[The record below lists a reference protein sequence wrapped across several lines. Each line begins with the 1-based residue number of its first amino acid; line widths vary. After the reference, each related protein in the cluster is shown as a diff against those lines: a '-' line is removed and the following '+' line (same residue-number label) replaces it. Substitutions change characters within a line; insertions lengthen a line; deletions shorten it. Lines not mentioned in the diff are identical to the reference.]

1 MENNENKKPQ
11 LIIIG
16 AGPDG
21 KIVNRHIELHIE
33 KLKEKHEVIFVE
45 SIEKARELTGLE
57 LDLEKMPT
65 LVVDDLKKDNPFENP
80 PIPIKPYDLEAAK
93 MPFID
98 FKEHNP
104 WPSPKGRNGKRRW

>member
-1 MENNENKKPQ
+1 MENKKPQ

-21 KIVNRHIELHIE
+21 KVVGREIELHIE
-33 KLKEKHEVIFVE
+33 KLKEKHEVIFVA
-45 SIEKARELTGLE
+45 SIKEARELIGLE

-65 LVVDDLKKDNPFENP
+65 LIVDDLKKDKPFENP
-80 PIPIKPYDLEAAK
+80 PIPIKRYDME
-93 MPFID
+93 MPKLIID
-98 FKEHNP
+98 DLKGHNP

>member
-1 MENNENKKPQ
+1 MENKENKKPQ

-16 AGPDG
+16 AGSDG
-21 KIVNRHIELHIE
+21 KIVNRHIELRIE

-45 SIEKARELTGLE
+45 SISDAKKLTGLD
-57 LDLEKMPT
+57 LDLYDMPT
-65 LVVDDLKKDNPFENP
+65 LLIDDLEKDNPFKNP

-98 FKEHNP
+98 MKEHNP